1 MDLPEFN
8 FNISNLGAALNIIA
22 SMITP
27 ALLISATGTLILSTS
42 NRLSRV
48 IDRLRVLSD
57 LVETVADPSNLIQLR
72 GERLDFWQQVIF
84 RQARRLHILQRVL
97 TLLYLAVAAFIF
109 CSVSIGVVSIS
120 FRFYWIPVALGI
132 LGACFLLVS
141 SVYLLIETRLS
152 VRGMEAET
160 DFHLRLASH
169 YVALNV
175 PGNPP
180 AGASSKAS

>member
-1 MDLPEFN
+1 MNLPEFN
-8 FNISNLGAALNIIA
+8 LDFSDLGAALNIIA

-57 LVETVADPSNLIQLR
+57 LVERIADPENPVQLR
-72 GERLDFWQQVIF
+72 IERLDFWQQAIV

-141 SVYLLIETRLS
+141 SVYLLTETRLS

-160 DFHLRLASH
+160 DFHMKLARHHIALSAAETLPPP
-169 YVALNV
+169 VA
-175 PGNPP
+175 
-180 AGASSKAS
+180 